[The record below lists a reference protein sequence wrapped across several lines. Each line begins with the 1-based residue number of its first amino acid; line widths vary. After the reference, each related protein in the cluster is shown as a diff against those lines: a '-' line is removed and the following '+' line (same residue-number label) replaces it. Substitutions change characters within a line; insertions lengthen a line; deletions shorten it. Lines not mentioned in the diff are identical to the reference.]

1 MKNIAYS
8 ILILTI
14 ALATSCSS
22 DDNINDTSNPGEFET
37 NGNYFPSTPNDYWNY
52 NVTNIDNTT
61 NETIITQDSLY
72 VVSNSQSTFM
82 LDANNGIPANGPI
95 IGLLSS
101 GTLTNSNT
109 TLVLDGAL
117 ELPAEI
123 TDLIDFDIALNNF
136 VLYNTEASINT
147 VLASNTNTITQDFN
161 GYPLTITYQLT
172 STALDFNEN
181 LSLNGVSYSDVVSSK
196 LALNLSIATEI
207 NVFGF
212 PIPLAILDP
221 QDILVSTNYYAVGIG
236 LVQANSNTSY
246 QINPTAIN
254 TLAEAEI
261 TLPIPSSGSAIVN
274 QEIADYYVEIIL
286 N

>member
-14 ALATSCSS
+14 ALANSCSS
-22 DDNINDTSNPGEFET
+22 DNNINDTLNPGEIET
-37 NGNYFPSTPNDYWNY
+37 NDNYFPSTPNDYWNY

-246 QINPTAIN
+246 QISPTAIN